1 MNNYILFDKVLKCS
15 VVEDASKHNLI
26 FKKWKRKFK
35 YHDKYQ
41 NYLVEKNKFKSKEE
55 VKEHVKLLLE
65 KEEHKRKKL
74 SDQGIKYDFPGF
86 VIFENLLI
94 FILFLKKNLDCNY

>member
-15 VVEDASKHNLI
+15 VVEDTSKHNLI

-41 NYLVEKNKFKSKEE
+41 NYVQEKNKLKSKEE
-55 VKEHVKLLLE
+55 VKDNIKLLLE
-65 KEEHKRKKL
+65 KEEAKRKKL
-74 SDQGIKYDFPGF
+74 AELGIKYDFPGF
-86 VIFENLLI
+86 VNNFFLILNIF
-94 FILFLKKNLDCNY
+94 LDSHY